1 MPQGLVKFLA
11 EVAQRYSH
19 TSDIAALVLS
29 GAALVGLVAQSAVL
43 AGFDTRSALMDTA
56 LAIERLETELVA
68 EIDRLEGDPFA
79 EFIAENELL
88 SATERL
94 EDSLA
99 AALGKLTNLPERFR
113 GKLAVLVGDHFAALR
128 QRVQQLRSDL
138 VEIWDLRTRM
148 FGAMDELVRAPG
160 VEQDLYAA
168 VVEVVTLVHGHA
180 QDEVLPT
187 TENVWVAVA
196 RVREAAANS
205 APGTAALAS
214 EFATQVVALAER
226 RVAVQGKF
234 GEIHTVTQQGGQ
246 DIHQLVG
253 ELQAEWWDA
262 AETPAWVVLALT
274 LALLLFAVGKWAIL
288 TGRYKD
294 TRNSPS
300 AGTRFDPTAA
310 IVSGICAARVSGAAG
325 EIRHYVSSLRVIP
338 QYASGVGTS
347 GAKAVG
353 AVHALGVAIERTAAD
368 LGRFAATAMPTR
380 TGKAVGLA
388 QCIVSAV
395 AAARKSAGGDV
406 GFEVSTGN
414 ARVLSSSDDV
424 RLMLGNVLAN
434 AAEADDGRTRTSL
447 VRILIKVDSDHAEA
461 SVLVTDNGPGMTKR
475 VQNRAFDLFFTTKA
489 NRLGAGLAVTRQLA
503 TNWGGSTS
511 ISQSEGSG
519 TTIRISLPLATD
531 DDAKAEVRQAR
542 ANLVLRPW
550 RPSEYGWV
558 RTSLRFIRRYSRAK
572 RRQLAVARRHC
583 RSRRAGR

>member
-1 MPQGLVKFLA
+1 MPQGLAKFLA
-11 EVAQRYSH
+11 EVAQRYPH
-19 TSDIAALVLS
+19 ASDIAALVLS

-113 GKLAVLVGDHFAALR
+113 GKLAVLVGDHFTALR

-168 VVEVVTLVHGHA
+168 VVEVVALVHGHA

-187 TENVWVAVA
+187 AENVGVAVA
-196 RVREAAANS
+196 RVREAAANL
-205 APGTAALAS
+205 APETAALAS
-214 EFATQVVALAER
+214 EFAVHVAALAKQ
-226 RVAVQGKF
+226 RVAVQGRF
-234 GEIHTVTQQGGQ
+234 EAIDTAAQQGRQ
-246 DIHQLVG
+246 NVHRLVG

-262 AETPAWVVLALT
+262 AETPTWVVLALT
-274 LALLLFAVGKWAIL
+274 LALLLFAVGKWTAS
-288 TGRYKD
+288 TDRHRD
-294 TRNSPS
+294 MRNSPP
-300 AGTRFDPTAA
+300 AGTRSDPSAT
-310 IVSGICAARVSGAAG
+310 IVSGITAARVSGAAG
-325 EIRHYVSSLRVIP
+325 EIRHCVSSLRMIP

-347 GAKAVG
+347 GAKAIS
-353 AVHALGVAIERTAAD
+353 AVHTLGLAIERTAAD
-368 LGRFAATAMPTR
+368 LGRFAATAMPAP

-388 QCIVSAV
+388 PCVASAV
-395 AAARKSAGGDV
+395 ATARKSAGGDV
-406 GFEVSTGN
+406 AFEVSAGN

-434 AAEADDGRTRTSL
+434 AAEADDGKTRTSL
-447 VRILIKVDSDHAEA
+447 VRVSIKVDSEHAEA
-461 SVLVTDNGPGMTKR
+461 AVLVTDNGPGMTKR

-489 NRLGAGLAVTRQLA
+489 NHLGVGLAVARQLA

-511 ISQSEGSG
+511 ISNPEGSG

-531 DDAKAEVRQAR
+531 HDAKAEVRQAR
-542 ANLVLRPW
+542 ANLVLRTRQPG
-550 RPSEYGWV
+550 EYGWV
-558 RTSLRFIRRYSRAK
+558 RASLRFIRRYSRAK
-572 RRQLAVARRHC
+572 RHQL
-583 RSRRAGR
+583 